1 MNAQFVDRS
10 LLILKGENYMKKV
23 RELGLISKENYDKI
37 SEIMTNFI
45 STKNDGFQ
53 EDVQELSMIAAVF
66 TETFYAMNTFKPD
79 VLTDIK
85 FYSENLLRI
94 LLFLYNES
102 VTSLEYFLECSD
114 GLKTIDID
122 GVYAEMTDMS
132 SSEEFDKLKVVMLKG
147 KLFYSLMQTILEN
160 NNSASYFAADED

>member
-10 LLILKGENYMKKV
+10 LVILKGENYMKKV

-45 STKNDGFQ
+45 STKNEGYQ

-66 TETFYAMNTFKPD
+66 TETFYAMNTFIPD
-79 VLTDIK
+79 VLKDIK
-85 FYSENLLRI
+85 FYAENLFRV
-94 LLFLYNES
+94 LLYLYDDT
-102 VTSLEYFLECSD
+102 VTDLEYFLECSD

-122 GVYAEMTDMS
+122 GVYIEM
-132 SSEEFDKLKVVMLKG
+132 SESVSQELEKLKVVMLKG

-160 NNSASYFAADED
+160 NNSAAYIATE